1 MRIGV
6 LSDTHLHSVTPL
18 LRRIHK
24 EYLSDVDAVFHAGDV
39 VSVEVVK
46 FLDHGAFYGVH
57 GNMDPPD
64 VRDLLPPVRII
75 ELAGRRIGL
84 THGGGSPS
92 GLEERV
98 IQQFPDVDVI
108 VYGHSHRPVNHIR
121 NGILCFNPGTAT
133 GFSRN
138 GEHTIGILELGDT
151 LRGRIVVVE
160 DL

>member
-1 MRIGV
+1 
-6 LSDTHLHSVTPL
+6 
-18 LRRIHK
+18 
-24 EYLSDVDAVFHAGDV
+24 
-39 VSVEVVK
+39 
-46 FLDHGAFYGVH
+46 
-57 GNMDPPD
+57 
-64 VRDLLPPVRII
+64 
-75 ELAGRRIGL
+75 
-84 THGGGSPS
+84 
-92 GLEERV
+92 V

>member
-1 MRIGV
+1 MKIGV

-18 LRRIHK
+18 LRRIH
-24 EYLSDVDAVFHAGDV
+24 EQYLSDVDAVLHAGDV
-39 VSVEVVK
+39 VSAEVVA
-46 FLDHGAFYGVH
+46 FLDRGAFFGVH

-64 VRDLLPPVRII
+64 VRELLPPARIV

-98 IQQFPDVDVI
+98 MQHFPDVDI
-108 VYGHSHRPVNHIR
+108 LVYGHSHRPVSHVR
-121 NGILCFNPGTAT
+121 DGILCFNPGTAT
-133 GFSRN
+133 GFTRN

-151 LRGRIVVVE
+151 IQGRIVVIE
-160 DL
+160 EL